1 MAAHLPDQ
9 NIHVYIVQCR
19 SNDRTPFGFKQYS
32 NIIPGT
38 SRHTLPG
45 LSGSIETEK
54 KNESLLL

>member
-54 KNESLLL
+54 KK